1 MSIKMSQET
10 EPYPALIPL
19 VLTFF
24 SLILEL
30 CPQGTSIHAGQMADT
45 YGATASPRPSASADK
60 ALTTTSRLAS
70 PCSLE
75 WLEAVLTLCP
85 LGLTLIPDPVQPD
98 LSEDWPDCFLTRG
111 RSCSVSAHT
120 GQRLLSQVSRLHDFS
135 MCGRRD

>member
-19 VLTFF
+19 VLTFL

-30 CPQGTSIHAGQMADT
+30 CPQGTSIHTGQMADT
-45 YGATASPRPSASADK
+45 YGATASPGLLHPQTRPSLPRAIS
-60 ALTTTSRLAS
+60 LSVFSRVAGS
-70 PCSLE
+70 D
-75 WLEAVLTLCP
+75 

-98 LSEDWPDCFLTRG
+98 LSEDWPDCSLTRG